1 MLTINKPYTSD
12 YGKNR
17 ILIVDDDELV
27 VNSFEKSLSQ
37 YDNFIIDK
45 TTNGNQALKLISLND
60 YDIVITDIVM
70 PELDG
75 IQLLRRIKK
84 LKPDTEVIL
93 ITAFSSFNSA
103 IDAIHFGASDYL
115 SKPFNPEELKI
126 RIMKTIKKRKLIREK
141 TEKAEEMERLGYTIA
156 HDFKSILITIKAF
169 IKILD
174 EEVGTEIGN
183 EGKYILDRIKIN
195 IENMEKMVEGLLQYT
210 RIGKINVFWEN
221 IGTNS
226 FLEDIVN
233 NFKPLLKE
241 KNIKILID
249 DNFPDVY
256 FYKEGLKQI
265 FYNLIDNAIKYS
277 RDEIDSY
284 IKIGTISEYSKGGF
298 IQFYIEDNGIGIS
311 KNKQKAIF
319 DIFQRDTKIKSSG
332 YGIGLAIVK
341 RTLETAK
348 CDIYVESEPEKY
360 TVFFFKLP
368 AAKSPGGLSV
378 NKKN

>member
-1 MLTINKPYTSD
+1 MLTLNKPYTSNHN
-12 YGKNR
+12 KNR

-27 VNSFEKSLSQ
+27 VKSFEKSFSH

-45 TTNGNQALKLISLND
+45 STNGNQALKLISLND

-75 IQLLRRIKK
+75 IQLLRQIKK

-93 ITAFSSFNSA
+93 ITAFSSYNSA

-126 RIMKTIKKRKLIREK
+126 RILKAIKKRQLIKEK

-156 HDFKSILITIKAF
+156 HDFKSILITLKAF
-169 IKILD
+169 VKMLD
-174 EEVGTEIGN
+174 EEFGIETGN

-210 RIGKINVFWEN
+210 RIGKLNVLW
-221 IGTNS
+221 
-226 FLEDIVN
+226 EDIKTLTFIKDIIS
-233 NFKPLLKE
+233 NFKPILDE
-241 KNIKILID
+241 KKIKLFID
-249 DNFPDVY
+249 DNIPDVH
-256 FYKEGLKQI
+256 FYKDGLKQI

-284 IKIGTISEYSKGGF
+284 IKIGTLPEYSKGGF

-311 KNKQKAIF
+311 KDKQKNIF
-319 DIFQRDTKIKSSG
+319 EIFQRDTKIKSSG

-348 CDIYVESEPEKY
+348 CNIHVESEPNQY

-368 AAKSPGGLSV
+368 KAKSGTNS
-378 NKKN
+378 KI

>member
-1 MLTINKPYTSD
+1 MLTLNKPYTSD
-12 YGKNR
+12 HSKNR

-37 YDNFIIDK
+37 YENFIIDK
-45 TTNGNQALKLISLND
+45 TTNGNQALKLVNLND

-75 IQLLRRIKK
+75 IQLLRQIKK
-84 LKPDTEVIL
+84 LKPETEVIL
-93 ITAFSSFNSA
+93 ITAFSSYNSA
-103 IDAIHFGASDYL
+103 VDAIHFGATDYL

-126 RIMKTIKKRKLIREK
+126 RILKAIKKRELIREK
-141 TEKAEEMERLGYTIA
+141 TEKAEEMERLSYTIA

-174 EEVGTEIGN
+174 EEFGTEIGN

-195 IENMEKMVEGLLQYT
+195 IENMENMVEGLLQYT
-210 RIGKINVFWEN
+210 RIGKLNVLW
-221 IGTNS
+221 
-226 FLEDIVN
+226 EDISTYNFIVDIVD
-233 NFKPLLKE
+233 NFKPLLNK
-241 KNIKILID
+241 KNIKLLLDENIP
-249 DNFPDVY
+249 NVH
-256 FYKEGLKQI
+256 FYREGLKQI

-277 RDEIDSY
+277 REEVDSY
-284 IKIGTISEYSKGGF
+284 IKIGTIPEYSKGGY

-311 KNKQKAIF
+311 KDKQKNIF

-348 CDIYVESEPEKY
+348 CDIYVESEPDQY

-368 AAKSPGGLSV
+368 TAKRI
-378 NKKN
+378 NKKKN